1 MVKHV
6 LLADK
11 LKSLAF
17 NPYIQ
22 NWYRKIPKISPSK
35 YSPPPPGGGGL
46 SLEIALKYKIKERKT
61 VNFLPRIRLAQSI
74 LKRKFPSVLS

>member
-22 NWYRKIPKISPSK
+22 NWYGKIPKISPSK
-35 YSPPPPGGGGL
+35 YSPPKLVTQKTGGAGL
-46 SLEIALKYKIKERKT
+46 S
-61 VNFLPRIRLAQSI
+61 VSI
-74 LKRKFPSVLS
+74 NCYVLFFVWFIGVRSLLL